1 MRQSLVLQVT
11 GPAILI
17 TDALSGTQGGT
28 QGLFQESSRS
38 LPVFVFLKCQPF
50 SLLVSLVARCPRIL
64 NVLICPSRSKG
75 CYPIHH
81 GSQRYI
87 FPRRQLDAFLPLS
100 NPHCDTQSTSCIG
113 SMLPYV
119 ATWQCSGAKA
129 QGCLILDM
137 NCDPLEL
144 WLKRWLQTSHLTC
157 IKYIP
162 MQITTLS
169 TFLSETL
176 WIEYQPWKYM
186 EILYTAYNFLVLDIL
201 IKYCLGSYIGSELG
215 ILQASPSPQFPIYF
229 EPLCVSLLH
238 LGLPKCRLCHLF

>member
-28 QGLFQESSRS
+28 QGLFQESSRSLPGVFQESSRS

-119 ATWQCSGAKA
+119 AICCHLAVFRGQSTGMFNTWY
-129 QGCLILDM
+129 
-137 NCDPLEL
+137 EL
-144 WLKRWLQTSHLTC
+144 WSFRALTEEVTANISPDLHKVYSDANNDTFNIPKWNFVNWIPTLEIHGNTVYC
-157 IKYIP
+157 I
-162 MQITTLS
+162 
-169 TFLSETL
+169 
-176 WIEYQPWKYM
+176 
-186 EILYTAYNFLVLDIL
+186 
-201 IKYCLGSYIGSELG
+201 
-215 ILQASPSPQFPIYF
+215 
-229 EPLCVSLLH
+229 
-238 LGLPKCRLCHLF
+238 